1 MDEKTYVLYNLYKNK
16 NITITFNKNR
26 ISGKITV
33 NKYNA
38 SFSINDQNVEVNNIS
53 KTKMIGPKELMNI
66 ENEYLD
72 LLSNA
77 ETIKIRGNFLTIKT
91 KDNKELIFKEK
102 VDLSVNYLNGKE
114 FTLKN
119 AFNNLN
125 ITICFTK
132 KYIYGYNNS
141 KRYLSSYTIND
152 DKILI
157 DNLKLIKDNEANTSY
172 KEDEY
177 INLFTSVYKINLEN
191 DKLILTTKDKK
202 ERLIYKMEF

>member
-1 MDEKTYVLYNLYKNK
+1 MTKKIKLISIIFISFIQIIYANNNEYREKYENILDEKTYVLYNLYKNK

-114 FTLKN
+114 FT
-119 AFNNLN
+119 
-125 ITICFTK
+125 
-132 KYIYGYNNS
+132 
-141 KRYLSSYTIND
+141 
-152 DKILI
+152 
-157 DNLKLIKDNEANTSY
+157 
-172 KEDEY
+172 
-177 INLFTSVYKINLEN
+177 
-191 DKLILTTKDKK
+191 
-202 ERLIYKMEF
+202 

>member
-1 MDEKTYVLYNLYKNK
+1 MDISLFMTKKIKLISIIFISFIQIIYANNNEYREKYENILDEKTYVLYKNK

-53 KTKMIGPKELMNI
+53 KTKMIGQKELMNI

-114 FTLKN
+114 FTR
-119 AFNNLN
+119 
-125 ITICFTK
+125 TW
-132 KYIYGYNNS
+132 
-141 KRYLSSYTIND
+141 LSYDELMQGGVIEYQMGNQPNMTRGIAPADKPYSYTSIHQ
-152 DKILI
+152 
-157 DNLKLIKDNEANTSY
+157 
-172 KEDEY
+172 
-177 INLFTSVYKINLEN
+177 
-191 DKLILTTKDKK
+191 
-202 ERLIYKMEF
+202 